1 MATKPLSPHGPATEG
16 EWERAVKAW
25 MEATGLGIV
34 QRNEPPFVFSG
45 GRWQPVKAGSGW
57 PDFAIV
63 TPRGEASH
71 YVECKLSCEARV
83 RLGGDGTAGVS
94 DSQAARMDALTA
106 IGHRCWIALR
116 WEPPDRVREKSR
128 QGALDGSRVELGYAV
143 QLLIPWQRWQLLR
156 AAAVGAR
163 AVGSTVEASIAAE
176 HLDGLGYPLRTA
188 GELRAALLVDNP
200 VDKSGGAP

>member
-1 MATKPLSPHGPATEG
+1 MATKPLSPHGPATEK
-16 EWERAVKAW
+16 EWENAVKGW
-25 MEATGLGIV
+25 MEAAGLGIV

-45 GRWQPVKAGSGW
+45 NRWLPVKVGSGW

-63 TPRGEASH
+63 TGAGSPSH
-71 YVECKLSCEARV
+71 YVECKKSCKPRV
-83 RLGGDGTAGVS
+83 PLGGDQDAGVS

-143 QLLIPWQRWQLLR
+143 QLLIPWQRWNFLR

-176 HLDGLGYPLRTA
+176 HLDGLGYPLRSA
-188 GELRAALLVDNP
+188 GELHAALL
-200 VDKSGGAP
+200 S

>member
-1 MATKPLSPHGPATEG
+1 MTTKPLSPHGPATDK
-16 EWERAVKAW
+16 EWENAVKGW
-25 MEATGLGIV
+25 MEAAGLGIV

-45 GRWQPVKAGSGW
+45 RKWQPLKEGSGW

-63 TPRGEASH
+63 TGAGSPSH
-71 YVECKLSCEARV
+71 YVECKLTSGPRV
-83 RLGGDGTAGVS
+83 PLGGDKTAGVS
-94 DSQAARMDALTA
+94 DSQAARMNALTA

-143 QLLIPWQRWQLLR
+143 QLLIPWQRWGFLR

-176 HLDGLGYPLRTA
+176 HLDGLGWPLRTA
-188 GELRAALLVDNP
+188 GELRAALLMDNP
-200 VDKSGGAP
+200 MDNGGAE